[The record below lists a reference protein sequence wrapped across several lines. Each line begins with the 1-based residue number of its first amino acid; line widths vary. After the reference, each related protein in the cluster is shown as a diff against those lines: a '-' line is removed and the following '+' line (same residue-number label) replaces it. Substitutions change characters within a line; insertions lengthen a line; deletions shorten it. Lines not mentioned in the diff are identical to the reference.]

1 MPGDGS
7 GIPILVRIDTG
18 LRSAFGSSRS
28 EAMDSSRS
36 EAMPA
41 IEAMPEVS
49 SFGSEADAMPE
60 SEARPDVRIA
70 MPDEVADASRIL
82 EAVRRLQV
90 AEPSLGTRWK

>member
-36 EAMPA
+36 D

-90 AEPSLGTRWK
+90 AEPTLGTRFGVG